1 LEPQLAYADTA
12 ALNATDTGHRRLQ
25 RAMGIGDRIE
35 KLENY
40 YRPGGAGGTPRKIP
54 EPTDEVLIEIVSA
67 LYDAIGENVEVFARG
82 IGMDREGAEE
92 VIARILERREV
103 GARDDA

>member
-1 LEPQLAYADTA
+1 LEPRLAYAATA

-25 RAMGIGDRIE
+25 RAMGIGDRID

>member
-25 RAMGIGDRIE
+25 RAMGIGDRID

-103 GARDDA
+103 GARNDA

>member
-1 LEPQLAYADTA
+1 
-12 ALNATDTGHRRLQ
+12 LNATDTGHRRLQ

-103 GARDDA
+103 GARNDA

>member
-25 RAMGIGDRIE
+25 RAMGIGDRID